1 MLITES
7 GLRPDFTNYSVLL
20 GLPLFKRNS
29 EWGACA
35 SLLHVVAGREAGVF
49 LEEFDKIAAAG
60 ESYALADA
68 LDGEASIVGKVVH
81 AAASLTDAVVG

>member
-1 MLITES
+1 MLA
-7 GLRPDFTNYSVLL
+7 FCQAWVSV
-20 GLPLFKRNS
+20 GRNGI
-29 EWGACA
+29 GAISTC
-35 SLLHVVAGREAGVF
+35 LLHVVAGREAGVF

>member
-20 GLPLFKRNS
+20 GLPLFRRNS

-35 SLLHVVAGREAGVF
+35 SLLHVVRGGEADML
-49 LEEFDKIAAAG
+49 LEEFDKVTTAG
-60 ESYALADA
+60 ESHALP
-68 LDGEASIVGKVVH
+68 
-81 AAASLTDAVVG
+81 